1 MLNANLNKMKNHII
15 SGLVALTIS
24 LGVFW
29 LLPGFTGEKTVKI
42 EHISSTPASQVVF
55 TLNDKNEIV
64 PLDFT
69 TVSEK
74 VMDAVVHIRSTQT
87 SQYINRGQRQYRSLP
102 DPFRNFFDQFG
113 GGGFQ
118 FDTPKEQTPRARM
131 GTGSGVIINED
142 GYIVT
147 NNHVIAGADDIEVTL
162 HDNRTYKARVIGTD
176 PSTDLALIQVKEK
189 DLPTLPLVNSDDVQ
203 VGEWVLAVGNPFNL
217 ESTVTAGIVS
227 AKGRNIHI
235 LEDAYSIESF
245 IQTDAAIN
253 PGNSGGALINTQ
265 GNLVGISTAIFSKS
279 GGSNGIGFAI
289 PSSLA
294 LKVMR
299 NLIEHGRVIRGWLG
313 VETQELT
320 PQLAESFGLNNIR
333 GLILA
338 GVFPDGPASKAGLQ
352 AGDLILAFNDMS
364 IISGLDSMRNIAEVK
379 PGSVVKVNFLR
390 NGESLT
396 TDIIVGER
404 PSS

>member
-1 MLNANLNKMKNHII
+1 MNKFAFLAWPTLAGILIALLLLQFSPNFSAPRPITINKVDLTTLQEQPRPANIAIPNSFVN
-15 SGLVALTIS
+15 SYA
-24 LGVFW
+24 
-29 LLPGFTGEKTVKI
+29 
-42 EHISSTPASQVVF
+42 
-55 TLNDKNEIV
+55 
-64 PLDFT
+64 
-69 TVSEK
+69 
-74 VMDAVVHIRSTQT
+74 DAVEKAAPAVVNVYIR
-87 SQYINRGQRQYRSLP
+87 
-102 DPFRNFFDQFG
+102 RNDEQVS
-113 GGGFQ
+113 
-118 FDTPKEQTPRARM
+118 DTPQIQQSPSSEFHSSL
-131 GTGSGVIINED
+131 GSGVILNQQ

-147 NNHVIAGADDIEVTL
+147 NNHVIDKADEIVVALQDGREAVA
-162 HDNRTYKARVIGTD
+162 NVIGTD
-176 PSTDLALIQVKEK
+176 LGTDIAILKISLPNLPNIIIQDSESLRVG
-189 DLPTLPLVNSDDVQ
+189 DV
-203 VGEWVLAVGNPFNL
+203 VLAIGNPFDFGQ
-217 ESTVTAGIVS
+217 TVTKGIIS
-227 AKGRNIHI
+227 AKSRNSVG
-235 LEDAYSIESF
+235 LNRYENF
-245 IQTDAAIN
+245 LQTDAAIN

-320 PQLAESFGLNNIR
+320 PDLAESFGLNNIR

-338 GVFPDGPASKAGLQ
+338 GVFPDGPAAKAGLQ

-379 PGSVVKVNFLR
+379 PGSIVKVNFLR
-390 NGESLT
+390 NGQSLT

-404 PSS
+404 PAS

>member
-1 MLNANLNKMKNHII
+1 MNKFAFLAWPTLSGILIAII
-15 SGLVALTIS
+15 LLQ
-24 LGVFW
+24 F
-29 LLPGFTGEKTVKI
+29 LPGFSKPQPVNINKVDLTTLHPQTI
-42 EHISSTPASQVVF
+42 PNDLVVSKSF
-55 TLNDKNEIV
+55 V
-64 PLDFT
+64 R
-69 TVSEK
+69 SYA
-74 VMDAVVHIRSTQT
+74 DAVERAAPAVVNVYIRKNDEEAANNDQPLPSP
-87 SQYINRGQRQYRSLP
+87 SSEFHSSL
-102 DPFRNFFDQFG
+102 
-113 GGGFQ
+113 
-118 FDTPKEQTPRARM
+118 
-131 GTGSGVIINED
+131 GSGVILNEQ

-147 NNHVIAGADDIEVTL
+147 NNHVIDKADEIVVALQDGREAVAT
-162 HDNRTYKARVIGTD
+162 VIGTD
-176 PSTDLALIQVKEK
+176 VGTDIAILKISLPNLPNIIIQDSESLRVG
-189 DLPTLPLVNSDDVQ
+189 DV
-203 VGEWVLAVGNPFNL
+203 VLAIGNPFDFGQ
-217 ESTVTAGIVS
+217 TVTKGIIS
-227 AKGRNIHI
+227 AKSRNSVG
-235 LEDAYSIESF
+235 LNRYENF
-245 IQTDAAIN
+245 LQTDAAIN

>member
-1 MLNANLNKMKNHII
+1 MNKFAFLAWPTL
-15 SGLVALTIS
+15 SGILIAIL
-24 LGVFW
+24 LLQF
-29 LLPGFTGEKTVKI
+29 LPGFSKPRPVNINKVDLTTLQPQAI
-42 EHISSTPASQVVF
+42 PSNLVVPNSF
-55 TLNDKNEIV
+55 V
-64 PLDFT
+64 R
-69 TVSEK
+69 SYA
-74 VMDAVVHIRSTQT
+74 DAVEKAAPAVVNVYIRKNDPEEPDTTKPLPSP
-87 SQYINRGQRQYRSLP
+87 SSEFHSSL
-102 DPFRNFFDQFG
+102 
-113 GGGFQ
+113 
-118 FDTPKEQTPRARM
+118 
-131 GTGSGVIINED
+131 GSGVILNQQ

-147 NNHVIAGADDIEVTL
+147 NNHVID
-162 HDNRTYKARVIGTD
+162 KAEEIVVALQDGREAVANVIGTD
-176 PSTDLALIQVKEK
+176 VGTDIAILKISLPNLPNIIIQDSESLRVG
-189 DLPTLPLVNSDDVQ
+189 DV
-203 VGEWVLAVGNPFNL
+203 VLAIGNPFDFGQ
-217 ESTVTAGIVS
+217 TVTKGIIS
-227 AKGRNIHI
+227 AKSRNSVG
-235 LEDAYSIESF
+235 LNRYENF
-245 IQTDAAIN
+245 LQTDAAIN

-379 PGSVVKVNFLR
+379 PGSIVKVNFLR